1 MYSNTSATCSKTQ
14 ITGELVGLSLKY
26 LSLKYLSLKYLSLKY
41 FSDLDL
47 FLRTQGFGG
56 WFEPDQIPLNYCGN
70 RRSCNNLD
78 PLMLA
83 WAWIPY

>member
-14 ITGELVGLSLKY
+14 ITGELVG
-26 LSLKYLSLKYLSLKY
+26 LSLKYLSLKY